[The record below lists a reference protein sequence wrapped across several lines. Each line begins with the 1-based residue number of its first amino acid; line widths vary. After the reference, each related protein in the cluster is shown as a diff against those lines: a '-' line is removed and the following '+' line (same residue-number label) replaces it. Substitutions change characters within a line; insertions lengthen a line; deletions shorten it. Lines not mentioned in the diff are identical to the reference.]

1 MQECNSRQIG
11 PHTAYTTFLTTSTLF
26 TSFIAIIDQLLL
38 IVDCKCTCPPFQ
50 ELGFSFFLDVEFRT
64 DIKILQKLHLNE
76 KLIEFDEKRNMESID
91 ANCPMG
97 QKCNETEL

>member
-38 IVDCKCTCPPFQ
+38 IVDCMSPFSGIRV
-50 ELGFSFFLDVEFRT
+50 LFLLDVEFRT